1 MKNGQVIEKLKAK
14 QYKAVIFDFDGTIL
28 DVKKP
33 LDTAV
38 TEVFNEKGIN
48 TDMEATIHEI
58 GAILESIQGY
68 PIPKILLQSYD
79 IFQHITALQKH
90 SFLKKFRIALKIF
103 SKYQVYSKDAQ
114 LFPGIIDLLEYLK
127 DLDLYIVSHNQTNNV
142 IEHLQEKGIEKYFKN
157 IFGADKLTVLK
168 PNPDALLPVLEQYN
182 KIGGK
187 NFLILGDM
195 PSDIESGKEAGI
207 QTLAIASGIS
217 ERELL
222 SEYHPDL
229 LVDSISELLN
239 LLGIKETHIS
249 ESNG

>member
-142 IEHLQEKGIEKYFKN
+142 IEHLQEMVPI
-157 IFGADKLTVLK
+157 
-168 PNPDALLPVLEQYN
+168 P
-182 KIGGK
+182 
-187 NFLILGDM
+187 
-195 PSDIESGKEAGI
+195 
-207 QTLAIASGIS
+207 
-217 ERELL
+217 
-222 SEYHPDL
+222 
-229 LVDSISELLN
+229 
-239 LLGIKETHIS
+239 
-249 ESNG
+249 